1 MGDTRLARWLKLGAV
16 LALPFPTLMPDAAQ
30 ASCIANTAETRLQS
44 YCLIEES
51 EGKLMLRETLMA
63 LDSRIKREG
72 YARGL
77 GLPGRVAA
85 HTSTFSI
92 TPMLDYS
99 SNVNGGNPA
108 RPLVLGELTFD
119 GDPDFYRKAGSLAG
133 LGASTSGRMIYG
145 PGRYADYSIGASYLL
160 SPGNDA
166 AITRV
171 TFNACSKNQIVPLW
185 FVDACASGSRTDR
198 EISDDLSRALTLSG
212 VRLVKQGSSYHQFK
226 GGLRRRFEQSY
237 DQNQLVF
244 EVETIR
250 PAGFFTSIEATIGE
264 AIENEL
270 ATRQSL
276 SATFGT
282 SLAKRP
288 LRATLSLSNSDGGKL
303 LGIDRADQ
311 SQSIAISY
319 TLTPRL
325 TLSLGYRQTDSSI
338 DYFDTAEP
346 TFGIQFAPIAF

>member
-1 MGDTRLARWLKLGAV
+1 MVT
-16 LALPFPTLMPDAAQ
+16 LPFASLLPDAAQ
-30 ASCIANTAETRLQS
+30 ASCTANSAETRLQS
-44 YCLIEES
+44 FCLIEES
-51 EGKLMLRETLMA
+51 KGKLMLRETLMA

-77 GLPGRVAA
+77 GLPGHAAA
-85 HTSTFSI
+85 HTSTFSV
-92 TPMLDYS
+92 TPILDYS

-119 GDPDFYRKAGSLAG
+119 GDPDFYRKEGVLAG
-133 LGASTSGRMIYG
+133 VGASTSGRLIYG
-145 PGRYADYSIGASYLL
+145 PGRYADYSIGASYLH

-171 TFNACSKNQIVPLW
+171 SLNACSKNQIVALW
-185 FVDACASGSRTDR
+185 FVDACASGSRIDR
-198 EISDDLSRALTLSG
+198 ELSDDLSRAVTLSA
-212 VRLVKQGSSYHQFK
+212 VRLLKQDSSYHQFK
-226 GGLRRRFEQSY
+226 GGLRRAFAVDYE
-237 DQNQLVF
+237 QNQFVF
-244 EVETIR
+244 GIETIR
-250 PAGFFTSIEATIGE
+250 PRGVYTSIEGSIGE

-276 SATFGT
+276 SATIGTTFG
-282 SLAKRP
+282 KRP
-288 LRATLSLSNSDGGKL
+288 LRATLSLSHSDGGKL

-311 SQSIAISY
+311 SQSISVSY

-338 DYFDTAEP
+338 DYFDDAEP
-346 TFGIQFAPIAF
+346 TFGIQFAPTAF